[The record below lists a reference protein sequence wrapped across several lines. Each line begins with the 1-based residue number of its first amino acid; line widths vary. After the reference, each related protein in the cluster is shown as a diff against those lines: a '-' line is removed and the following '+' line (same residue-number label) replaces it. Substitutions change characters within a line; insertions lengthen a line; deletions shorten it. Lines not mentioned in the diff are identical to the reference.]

1 MAVDEALARCGA
13 PGEGTLRI
21 YRWARPTLSF
31 GRNQVALGRYDEAV
45 APLLGAEVVRRPTG
59 GREVLHDRELTYA
72 IVLPT
77 RALGGLREAYA
88 EVNNALVDALRSLG
102 VAAEAAPR
110 TERAPALDAGAC
122 FAVAAPGEVTV
133 NGRKLVGSAQAR
145 LGGSLLQHG
154 SLLLGSPSLSMEAF
168 RAPPIAS
175 SARSEGGE
183 AGVLGV
189 EGSVTLAE
197 LFGGGRVGEEGLE
210 RVAGSVSFPLVA
222 GAVESA
228 LAGRFGG
235 EWRRGQFR
243 NAERTLAGRLL
254 QKYQSKSWTWR
265 R

>member
-1 MAVDEALARCGA
+1 MAVDEALARCRA

-45 APLLGAEVVRRPTG
+45 VPLMGAGVVRRPTG
-59 GREVLHDRELTYA
+59 GREVLHDRELTYS
-72 IVLPT
+72 ILLPI

-88 EVNNALVDALRSLG
+88 EVNSALVDALRSLG

-110 TERAPALDAGAC
+110 SGRVPALEAGAC

-133 NGRKLVGSAQAR
+133 DGRKLVGSAQAR

-154 SLLLGSPSLSMEAF
+154 SLLLGSPSISTEAF
-168 RAPPIAS
+168 RAPPGS
-175 SARSEGGE
+175 SPGRAEGDETE
-183 AGVLGV
+183 ALGI
-189 EGSVTLAE
+189 GGAVTLAE
-197 LFGGGRVGEEGLE
+197 LFGDMRAGEKG
-210 RVAGSVSFPLVA
+210 AGARSVSFAQVA

-235 EWRRGQFR
+235 EWKRGEFR
-243 NAERTLAGRLL
+243 DEEHRFATRLL
-254 QKYQSKSWTWR
+254 QKYRSPSWTWR